1 MFMTLSYIIKNRQI
15 STLFGFFISI
25 DRLKHFLN
33 FLVDF
38 VTWNLTFSFNYMVS
52 FFLNK
57 FNFSIY

>member
-52 FFLNK
+52 FF
-57 FNFSIY
+57 